1 MAQSK
6 LRRFDVQATYA
17 LVLSAFSTVPCVAAA
32 IVLAW
37 KYDSDLG
44 QIVYGSGGK
53 VVPVFLVCIVLSL
66 LPGFAGFLF
75 GLNSAGQRRNDKTTR
90 SWIGF
95 FVGGAVCTVDVIL
108 MLAFVMLRLE
118 LST

>member
-6 LRRFDVQATYA
+6 LRRFDVQATYGM
-17 LVLSAFSTVPCVAAA
+17 VLSVFSAVPCLGAAV
-32 IVLAW
+32 VLAM
-37 KYDSDLG
+37 KYDSVLG

-53 VVPVFLVCIVLSL
+53 VAPVFLLCVILSL

-75 GLNSAGQRRNDKTTR
+75 GLSSAGQRRNDKPTR

-108 MLAFVMLRLE
+108 VLAFVMLRLE
-118 LST
+118 VPA

>member
-1 MAQSK
+1 LALSRF
-6 LRRFDVQATYA
+6 RRFDVQATYA
-17 LVLSAFSTVPCVAAA
+17 LALSVFSAIPCLAAA
-32 IVLAW
+32 AVLIL
-37 KYDSDLG
+37 KYDSKLG

-53 VVPVFLVCIVLSL
+53 VVPAFLLCVVLSL

-75 GLNSAGQRRNDKTTR
+75 GLSSAGQRRNDKPNR

-108 MLAFVMLRLE
+108 VLAFVLLRFE
-118 LST
+118 IPT

>member
-6 LRRFDVQATYA
+6 LRRFDVQASYA
-17 LVLSAFSTVPCVAAA
+17 AVLSVFSAVPCVGAAV
-32 IVLAW
+32 VLAMR
-37 KYDSDLG
+37 YDSDLG

-53 VVPVFLVCIVLSL
+53 VVPAFLVCVLLSL
-66 LPGFAGFLF
+66 FPGFAGFLF
-75 GLNSAGQRRNDKTTR
+75 GLSSAGQRRNDKPAR

-95 FVGGAVCTVDVIL
+95 FVGGAVCTADVIL

-118 LST
+118 VPT